1 MDYKEY
7 QHLLIERKDGVALL
21 TINRPETMNST
32 NARLHYE
39 LSKIWLDIAEDPEV
53 RVALI
58 TGAGRAFSAV
68 GDFSVVESAAGNLE
82 VVAQIMKEARDIV
95 HNMINCDKPIISAIN
110 GVAVGAGL
118 AVALLADISIASEN
132 AKFTD
137 GHTRLGVAAGDHAA
151 VIWPLL
157 VGMAKAKYYLL
168 TCDMLDAKEA
178 ERIGL
183 VSMCVPH
190 DQLMPKAMEVAQKLA
205 NGAQMAIRWT
215 KQSLNQWLRA
225 AAHTSFDY
233 SLALE
238 MLGFFG
244 ADVKE
249 GLAAIQEKRTARFP
263 SAQGKK

>member
-1 MDYKEY
+1 
-7 QHLLIERKDGVALL
+7 
-21 TINRPETMNST
+21 
-32 NARLHYE
+32 
-39 LSKIWLDIAEDPEV
+39 
-53 RVALI
+53 
-58 TGAGRAFSAV
+58 
-68 GDFSVVESAAGNLE
+68 
-82 VVAQIMKEARDIV
+82 
-95 HNMINCDKPIISAIN
+95 
-110 GVAVGAGL
+110 
-118 AVALLADISIASEN
+118 
-132 AKFTD
+132 
-137 GHTRLGVAAGDHAA
+137 
-151 VIWPLL
+151 
-157 VGMAKAKYYLL
+157 